1 MPFWKRTF
9 FDIFNRVFS
18 QGTIIKKIRNVFM
31 STPKVIISE
40 NKYFLGAI
48 CFECA
53 APAIVNTCKEA

>member
-48 CFECA
+48 GFECA